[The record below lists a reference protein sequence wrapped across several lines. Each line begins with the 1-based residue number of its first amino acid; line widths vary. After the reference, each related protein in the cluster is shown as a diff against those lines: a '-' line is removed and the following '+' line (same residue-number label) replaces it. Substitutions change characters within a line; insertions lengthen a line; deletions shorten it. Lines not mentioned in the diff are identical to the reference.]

1 MCMNCGGRI
10 AEMSSGEDERTY
22 GTWTVDSRAKGKRRK
37 DGGRRRDRDERE
49 REKGDAVCGR
59 ECRDEIGKD
68 GWLYTE
74 EIYDS
79 EREGKGGKS
88 RRAREG
94 TTGGEEREEI
104 GSFTRRT
111 NRTNGSLP

>member
-1 MCMNCGGRI
+1 MQRCQV
-10 AEMSSGEDERTY
+10 E
-22 GTWTVDSRAKGKRRK
+22 RAKGPTGRGQLTAERR
-37 DGGRRRDRDERE
+37 ERGE
-49 REKGDAVCGR
+49 RTEVEEEIEMREKGDAVCGR

-94 TTGGEEREEI
+94 TKGGEEREEI